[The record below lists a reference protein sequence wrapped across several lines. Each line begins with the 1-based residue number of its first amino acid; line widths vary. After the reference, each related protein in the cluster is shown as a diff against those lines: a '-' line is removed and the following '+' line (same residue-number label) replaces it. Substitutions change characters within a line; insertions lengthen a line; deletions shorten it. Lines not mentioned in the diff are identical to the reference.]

1 MGDDDFGKNLR
12 AARRRRGLTQEE
24 VSELSGVIQSDVSL
38 IERGERDPR
47 ASTIRKLAAAV
58 DVSPGELFDGLA
70 LKPGQPARHR
80 PRES

>member
-1 MGDDDFGKNLR
+1 VGDDDLGKNLR

-24 VSELSGVIQSDVSL
+24 VSELSGVIQSDISL

-47 ASTIRKLAAAV
+47 AATIRKLAAAV

-70 LKPGQPARHR
+70 PKPH
-80 PRES
+80 